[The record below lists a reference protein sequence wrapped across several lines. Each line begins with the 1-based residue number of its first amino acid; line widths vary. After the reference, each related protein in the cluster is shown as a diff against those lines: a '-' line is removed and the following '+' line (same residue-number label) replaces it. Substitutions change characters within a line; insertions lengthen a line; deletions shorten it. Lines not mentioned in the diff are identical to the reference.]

1 MDYKKMLSDKFGDLI
16 LSAKQTNTF
25 GKTLE
30 VVVDFTDLKKVEEIS
45 KEISEFLDS
54 QDWFSD
60 EYFLEVLSKG
70 EDIEISIQ
78 NISNYIGK
86 DLKIFFAK
94 SFEGNESIIAKLLD
108 TNEEEIKVQWNKKGN
123 IRKISLKKDAIQKIE
138 KYIKF

>member
-1 MDYKKMLSDKFGDLI
+1 MDYKKMLSDKFGNLI

-78 NISNYIGK
+78 NISNYISK
-86 DLKIFFAK
+86 DLKIFFTK

>member
-123 IRKISLKKDAIQKIE
+123 IRKISLKKNAIQKIE